1 LASKFFPEHFKRIKI
16 IMIVREENESF
27 VIDEENISNEYK
39 NPKNIEI
46 FWNDSDAIYNLII
59 FLE

>member
-1 LASKFFPEHFKRIKI
+1 
-16 IMIVREENESF
+16 MIVREENESF